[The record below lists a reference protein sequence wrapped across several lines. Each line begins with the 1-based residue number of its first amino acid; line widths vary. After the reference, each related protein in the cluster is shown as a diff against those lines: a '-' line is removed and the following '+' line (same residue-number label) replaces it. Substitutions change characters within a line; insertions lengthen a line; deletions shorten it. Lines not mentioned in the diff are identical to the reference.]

1 MVTDDSETF
10 RLYNLEA
17 EVVGGACGAPDRGGI
32 SKNVRISNLY
42 RVNLLDR
49 VSAESRTRRGK
60 VLQNTTVAL
69 LATVCRCRVKRSL
82 ESSITPSGRSGPRT
96 QRCPG
101 FELGPWVEGG
111 TAFGK

>member
-1 MVTDDSETF
+1 M
-10 RLYNLEA
+10 
-17 EVVGGACGAPDRGGI
+17 
-32 SKNVRISNLY
+32 
-42 RVNLLDR
+42 
-49 VSAESRTRRGK
+49 
-60 VLQNTTVAL
+60 LQNTTVAL

-82 ESSITPSGRSGPRT
+82 ESSITPSGRSGPRA